1 MLGSWDTPKDTN
13 NAAYTGQLLYVSSGR
28 MFPNRTFP
36 WHMFHELIQ
45 QKIKNCNVWWWVVT
59 LVTGPAPWTEPSGQ
73 SVWLLESSSGGVKDW
88 SSRCQSHRYS
98 WCDIARALLSEDVSS
113 QRTAPSLWSAALPL
127 HSCVCVEGGGNLRL
141 LDEWSTE
148 TITIIVPRQHE
159 LSWMLKLRTIPKSAW
174 TCVDYNAFVETE
186 WLLLRRCNL
195 SNIDGRVYV
204 RDRVSVRVI
213 FSITW
218 YVPDTVT
225 YVWQVAAS

>member
-1 MLGSWDTPKDTN
+1 MCDG
-13 NAAYTGQLLYVSSGR
+13 
-28 MFPNRTFP
+28 
-36 WHMFHELIQ
+36 
-45 QKIKNCNVWWWVVT
+45 
-59 LVTGPAPWTEPSGQ
+59 
-73 SVWLLESSSGGVKDW
+73 ESSPW
-88 SSRCQSHRYS
+88 SLVLHPELNRLANQYDYSSHHPEGWKTGHRVANHIGTRGAILLGHCYQKMYRVSVRRLPFEVQHCRC
-98 WCDIARALLSEDVSS
+98 IRA
-113 QRTAPSLWSAALPL
+113 
-127 HSCVCVEGGGNLRL
+127 CVWRGGNLRL